1 VDNFKIKYNLDRSL
15 NEIEN
20 RALNIVSLLQDK
32 GFETYFAGGAVRD
45 MLLNQKIHDVDI
57 ATAAKPEE
65 IEKLFP
71 GCESRGKSFGVMVI
85 KAGDLEFEVATFRTD
100 IGTTDHRRPEKVEF
114 SSAKEDAKRR
124 DFTVNGLFFDPVKNE
139 LLDYVGGLK
148 DLQGKTIRLIGDAQ
162 VRIEED
168 YLRLIRA
175 VRFAAKLKFEIEKET
190 FENIFQNADKITSVS
205 KERLRDELSK
215 ILLDESRQEGL
226 KLLAKTGL
234 LKVLL
239 PELEETKNVAQ
250 PPEFHS
256 EGDVWT
262 HTLLALKNINNQ
274 LRQLADG
281 GPTEELVWAVLL
293 HDIGKPE
300 TRGFRSTIG
309 KANITFFDHD
319 VRSAEKAK
327 EILSRLRFSHT
338 FVSKVVWAISQ
349 HMRIVNAFRGMS
361 ERKQKK
367 LFSDENIQLLIDL
380 TFSDLSASLRPNG
393 YPEMDLYEDA
403 VALKEKFA
411 KEMLA
416 EEKNQ
421 MKKFDLITG
430 EDIMELLKIS
440 RGPEVG
446 KIKNKIEKAYLDG
459 LINSRSEALQM
470 IEDLKKEA

>member
-1 VDNFKIKYNLDRSL
+1 MDNFKIKYNLNRPFG
-15 NEIEN
+15 EIEN
-20 RALNIVSLLQDK
+20 HALIIVRLLQDK

-45 MLLNQKIHDVDI
+45 MLLDLKIHDVDI
-57 ATAAKPEE
+57 ATSANPEE

-71 GCESRGKSFGVMVI
+71 GCESRGKSFGVMVV
-85 KAGDLEFEVATFRTD
+85 KDGDFEFEVATFRTD
-100 IGTTDHRRPEKVEF
+100 IGTSDHRRPEKVEF
-114 SSAKEDAKRR
+114 SSAKDDAYRR

-139 LLDYVGGLK
+139 LIDYVGGLK
-148 DLQGKTIRLIGDAQ
+148 DIKGKTIRLIGDAQ
-162 VRIEED
+162 ARIEED

-175 VRFAAKLKFEIEKET
+175 VRFAAKLNFEIEKET
-190 FENIFQNADKITSVS
+190 FECIFQNAEKITSVS

-215 ILLDESRQEGL
+215 ILLDQNRCDGL
-226 KLLAKTGL
+226 EILEKTGM

-262 HTLLALKNINNQ
+262 HTLLALKNIKEN
-274 LRQLADG
+274 
-281 GPTEELVWAVLL
+281 PSEELVWAILL

-327 EILSRLRFSHT
+327 EILSRLRFSHAFT
-338 FVSKVVWAISQ
+338 TKVVWAISQ
-349 HMRIVNAFRGMS
+349 HMRIVHAFRGMS

-411 KEMLA
+411 KEMLV

-421 MKKFDLITG
+421 MMKFDLITG
-430 EDIMELLKIS
+430 NDIMELLKIS
-440 RGPEVG
+440 GGPQVG

-459 LINSRSEALQM
+459 EINTREEALKM
-470 IEDLKKEA
+470 IENIKK